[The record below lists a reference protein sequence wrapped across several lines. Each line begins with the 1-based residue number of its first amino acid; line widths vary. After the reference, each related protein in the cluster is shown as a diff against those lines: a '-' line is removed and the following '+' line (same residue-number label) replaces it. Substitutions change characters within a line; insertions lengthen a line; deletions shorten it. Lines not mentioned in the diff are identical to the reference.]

1 MKNIG
6 FIGIGTMGKG
16 MVENLLKNSFN
27 VFAFNR
33 TKSKLEAIK
42 HENLTVVEAPK
53 DLSEKTDVIFTCVSN
68 DNALR
73 DVLFSENGVFQT
85 LKQDNILID
94 CGTTSLELTKEIYEK
109 AKGKNVEF
117 FDAPITGSK
126 LGAESRQLLFMVGG
140 SKKIFDKCKPLW
152 DAMGKKAVYCGEN
165 GFGQK
170 AKHALNLTASLILES
185 YLEGLIFAMKNG
197 VPIDAIRDVLDNSA
211 AKSGIASFKVPYI
224 MKRDFKPHFLYK
236 LMHKDL
242 KLAEKEIEKLGLD
255 LPLTKEIFKQFQKGH
270 EKGLDEE
277 DFCSLVKL
285 LEEETGLKVEE
296 K

>member
-6 FIGIGTMGKG
+6 FIGLGTMGKG
-16 MVENLLKNSFN
+16 MVENLLKNNFN

-68 DNALR
+68 DDALR

-85 LKQDNILID
+85 MNENSILID
-94 CGTTSLELTKEIYEK
+94 CGTTSTELTKEIYEK
-109 AKGKNVEF
+109 AKEKKVEF
-117 FDAPITGSK
+117 LDAPMTGSK
-126 LGAESRQLLFMVGG
+126 LGAKSGQIFFMIGG
-140 SKKIFDKCKPLW
+140 KKEVVDSCKDLW
-152 DAMGKKAVYCGEN
+152 DAMGKKTVYCGEN
-165 GFGQK
+165 GYGQK
-170 AKHALNLTASLILES
+170 TKHALNLTASLILES
-185 YLEGLIFAMKNG
+185 YFEGFIFGLKNG
-197 VPIDAIRDVLDNSA
+197 VPIGAMREVLENGPTNNVVST
-211 AKSGIASFKVPYI
+211 FKTPYI
-224 MKRDFKPHFLYK
+224 MKRDFEPHFLYK

-242 KLAEKEIEKLGLD
+242 KLAEKDMQKLGLD
-255 LPLTKEIFKQFQKGH
+255 LPLTKEIIKRFQKGH

-285 LEEETGLKVEE
+285 LEEEAGLKVEE